1 MPDLNN
7 PLYEQELATFAANLA
22 CSDIPASI
30 QHEAKRSILNIIGT
44 AFSGC
49 SELAVDKA
57 LGVMKPYSGP
67 ATCSLIGR
75 KELCDPSLA
84 AFINAMA
91 ANIFDYDDNH
101 PTTIIH
107 PAAPLVPALL
117 AHAEAN
123 SISGQ
128 DLIRAF
134 IIGGEVECRIGNA
147 LSPYHYARGWHIT
160 STCGVFGA
168 AFGVGALLGLNSDQF
183 VFAAGNAAVQSAG
196 LVEGLG
202 TMAKSVSV
210 GNAARLGML
219 SALLASADFDGPF
232 APLTGQRGFLRVYC
246 DKPKLEAL
254 SKNLGDVWEIGKN
267 TYKPYPAGVVLNP
280 VIDASLE
287 IADTANVDPK
297 TVKSVTLKGH
307 SLLRQRTDRPDVT
320 TGREAQVSAQH
331 AVAIAFKRR
340 QAGLD
345 EFSDSA
351 VAETLVA
358 GRPPITFVD
367 DDSYDIESVDMT
379 VNFEDQSPI
388 HVRIDAARGGA
399 SNPLTDRDIENKVK
413 ELSTRAKFT
422 GNVDR
427 LIDAVWMLDGL
438 QDAGMIARLAAVG
451 GSSVE

>member
-1 MPDLNN
+1 MANSSKSNVEFQLG
-7 PLYEQELATFAANLA
+7 EFAFELAW
-22 CSDIPASI
+22 SDIPADI
-30 QHEAKRSILNIIGT
+30 KYEAKRSILNIIGT

-49 SELAVDKA
+49 LEPAIDKA
-57 LGVMKPYSGP
+57 LKVMKPYAGVET
-67 ATCSLIGR
+67 ASLIGR
-75 KELCDPSLA
+75 KERCDAPLS
-84 AFINAMA
+84 AFLNAMA

-101 PTTIIH
+101 PATIIH

-117 AHAEAN
+117 AHAETD
-123 SISGQ
+123 SLSGK

-134 IIGGEVECRIGNA
+134 IIGGEIECRIGNA
-147 LSPYHYARGWHIT
+147 MSPYHYARGWHIT
-160 STCGVFGA
+160 STCGIFGA
-168 AFGVGALLGLNSDQF
+168 AFGVGALLDLKPRQF
-183 VFAAGNAAVQSAG
+183 VYAAGNAAVQSAG

-210 GNAARLGML
+210 GNAARLGMI
-219 SALLASADFDGPF
+219 SALLAAADFDGPL
-232 APLTGQRGFLRVYC
+232 APLTGQRGFLRVYS
-246 DKPKLEAL
+246 DEPKLEAL

-287 IADTANVDPK
+287 IAFTADVDPK

-331 AVAIAFKRR
+331 AVAVAFMRR
-340 QAGLD
+340 QVGLD

-388 HVRIDAARGGA
+388 HVRIAAARGGA
-399 SNPLTDRDIENKVK
+399 SNPLTDKDIENKVK

-422 GNVDR
+422 GDVES
-427 LIDAVWMLDGL
+427 LIDAVWMLDEL
-438 QDAGMIARLAAVG
+438 EDAGIIARLAAVG
-451 GSSVE
+451 R